1 MAARPL
7 VMPEVFNGDSS
18 WDQWIY
24 HFENVAVV
32 NDWDEAARL
41 RWLKV
46 RLTGHAQTALQ
57 RLQEAVLADYKNVK
71 KALQE
76 RFEPS
81 CRKERY
87 QAQFQTRKKKK
98 EEGWADF
105 ADSLRM
111 LVDKTYPDLEDNAKE
126 QLALNHFVSQ
136 IENGQVAFSV
146 RQKRPKT
153 VDEAVSA
160 TLEMEAYIDTKT
172 ISTVVEADDVTTDP
186 LAVNGVTSSM
196 ADLIKQCIDRLEK
209 LELTVSQPRPR
220 ADDGR
225 MNQLQAGGTGERPR
239 RCWNCGRPGHI
250 ARFCRAPR
258 RQGNERPSVE

>member
-1 MAARPL
+1 M
-7 VMPEVFNGDSS
+7 
-18 WDQWIY
+18 
-24 HFENVAVV
+24 
-32 NDWDEAARL
+32 
-41 RWLKV
+41 
-46 RLTGHAQTALQ
+46 
-57 RLQEAVLADYKNVK
+57 
-71 KALQE
+71 QE

-98 EEGWADF
+98 EESWADF
-105 ADSLRM
+105 ADSLRT
-111 LVDKTYPDLEDNAKE
+111 LVDKAYPDLEDNAKE

-153 VDEAVSA
+153 VDEAVCA
-160 TLEMEAYIDTKT
+160 TLEMEAYVCIDAKT
-172 ISTVVEADDVTTDP
+172 ISSVVEVEDVTTDP

-196 ADLIKQCIDRLEK
+196 ADLMDQCIDRLEK
-209 LELTVSQPRPR
+209 LEMKVSQPRPW

-225 MNQLQAGGTGERPR
+225 VNQLQTGGAGERPR
-239 RCWNCGRPGHI
+239 RCWNCGRSGHI

-258 RQGNERPSVE
+258 RQGNERPSAA

>member
-7 VMPEVFNGDSS
+7 VMPEIFNGDSS

-32 NDWDEAARL
+32 NDWDEDARL

-46 RLTGHAQTALQ
+46 RLTGRAQTALQ
-57 RLQEAVLADYKNVK
+57 RLQDADYKNVK

-105 ADSLRM
+105 ADSLRT
-111 LVDKTYPDLEDNAKE
+111 LVDKAYPDLEENAKE

-160 TLEMEAYIDTKT
+160 TLEMEAYIDAKT
-172 ISTVVEADDVTTDP
+172 ISSVEDVTTADP
-186 LAVNGVTSSM
+186 LPVNGVTSSM
-196 ADLIKQCIDRLEK
+196 ADLMKQCIERLEK
-209 LELTVSQPRPR
+209 LEMKISQPRPR

-225 MNQLQAGGTGERPR
+225 VNQLQMGGAGERPR

-258 RQGNERPSVE
+258 RQGNERPSAE